1 MAPPLK
7 DIFDASFLAQ
17 RALKLDL
24 NAYKAAVLCEEE
36 TVRRLVAEITAL
48 IVAARALIA
57 GAPAAA
63 RAFYGTDD
71 VTLRILNRIEA
82 GLPGILAMLDDC
94 EDDPRNPY
102 LNGGTFAGSTG
113 CLDGREGDNK
123 IDFVFELNRDV
134 RCENLCL
141 VAVYHIEEDETG
153 RIVDPPSEAY
163 REGFEP
169 LFGRPQDS
177 DAVNGY
183 VVDTWL
189 MRPRSETDLNLVPNH
204 DPCIPSMKIDGTRIT
219 GSDEPTFIR
228 SGFTAYFEVCVVCLD
243 EDDWTVLGCMRWSY
257 KSGKS
262 EIIPHPDG
270 GTDWGD
276 GSENFNSA
284 LRKWLRNHGE

>member
-24 NAYKAAVLCEEE
+24 NAYKAALLCDEES
-36 TVRRLVAEITAL
+36 VRRLVAKIRTL
-48 IVAARALIA
+48 IASARALIA
-57 GAPAAA
+57 GAPADA

-71 VTLRILNRIEA
+71 VTLRVLNRIEA
-82 GLPGILAMLDDC
+82 GLPGILALLDAC

-102 LNGGTFAGSTG
+102 LDGGTFGETEG
-113 CLDGREGDNK
+113 DIEGREGHNK

-134 RCENLCL
+134 RCEDLCL

-153 RIVDPPSEAY
+153 RIVDPPSGAY
-163 REGFEP
+163 REGFDP
-169 LFGRPQDS
+169 LFGRPQDI

-183 VVDTWL
+183 LVDTWL
-189 MRPRSETDLNLVPNH
+189 MRPRSDDELELVPNRK
-204 DPCIPSMKIDGTRIT
+204 PCIPSMEIDGTRIT

-228 SGFTAYFEVCVVCLD
+228 SGFTAYFEVCVICLD

-262 EIIPHPDG
+262 EIIPNPDDE
-270 GTDWGD
+270 TDWGD
-276 GSENFNSA
+276 ASENFNAA
-284 LRKWLRNHGE
+284 LREWQRNHGE